1 MDDILVT
8 ATTLDR
14 VLLETDEEEY
24 DNTALQIL
32 AALRKTPLNDQAALV
47 KVSIGFHQPAYLRPL
62 ISEHSFLTR
71 SIQPSPRFHTSLF
84 YNRW

>member
-1 MDDILVT
+1 MDDILAT

-32 AALRKTPLNDQAALV
+32 AALRKVTLNDQAALV
-47 KVSIGFHQPAYLRPL
+47 KVSL
-62 ISEHSFLTR
+62 
-71 SIQPSPRFHTSLF
+71 
-84 YNRW
+84 

>member
-1 MDDILVT
+1 MDDILAT

-32 AALRKTPLNDQAALV
+32 IALRKAPLNDQAALV
-47 KVSIGFHQPAYLRPL
+47 KVGLRLQHSVRSDSLTTERSYL
-62 ISEHSFLTR
+62 IKST
-71 SIQPSPRFHTSLF
+71 QPSPRYHTYSF
-84 YNRW
+84 CSR

>member
-1 MDDILVT
+1 MDDILAT

-32 AALRKTPLNDQAALV
+32 TALRKAPLNDQAALV
-47 KVSIGFHQPAYLRPL
+47 KVNSPFQQRPD
-62 ISEHSFLTR
+62 SNTDYR
-71 SIQPSPRFHTSLF
+71 T
-84 YNRW
+84 